1 MNRTPTPPPP
11 NCLAHVG
18 QYRFP
23 MYAPEFAADPHAA
36 YQYMREQY
44 GSLAPVYLD
53 PDVPATLVIGYHT
66 AVRILHDPEHFPA
79 DPRMWQQTV
88 PARCPIL
95 PMMEYRPNAL
105 RSAGTAH
112 TRYRAANVD
121 ALDNVRQH
129 ALHSTVQQAA
139 LPLINQICVTGQA
152 DLLAQ
157 YAHPLTFQVLNAI
170 LGCPPEIG
178 QRVAAGMAAI
188 FEGVNAERGNAM
200 LAQALTEVVELRRR
214 HPGMDVA
221 TGLLMHHTRLDDREM
236 LHQLVTLY
244 GAGIEPLTN
253 LIANTLRLML
263 SDDRFSG
270 DVLRGSLSVRD
281 ALDELLFVDAPLANY
296 CVSYPPVPV
305 EVDGVVLP
313 AHQPVVISMAACN
326 NDPAIASDYRAGN
339 RSHLTWSA
347 SPHVCPAQPLAYLI
361 AQAAIEQILDALPE
375 MELSVSVEQLIYR
388 PGPFHRAL
396 AGLPVHFPPTPPLAL
411 T

>member
-1 MNRTPTPPPP
+1 MPPPAGCP
-11 NCLAHVG
+11 AHAE

-23 MYAPEFAADPHAA
+23 MYAHEFAADPYAA
-36 YQYMREQY
+36 YAYMRERY
-44 GSLAPVYLD
+44 GSVAPVYLD
-53 PDVPATLVIGYHT
+53 PDAPATLVIGYHA
-66 AVRILHDPEHFPA
+66 AVRILHDTERFPA

-88 PARCPIL
+88 PAHCPIL

-105 RSAGTAH
+105 RSAGAAH
-112 TRYRAANVD
+112 TRYRTANVD

-129 ALHSTVQQAA
+129 VLHSTVQQAA

-152 DLLAQ
+152 DLLTQ

-188 FEGVNAERGNAM
+188 FEGVNAEQGNAM
-200 LAQALTEVVELRRR
+200 LAQALTELVDLKRR
-214 HPGMDVA
+214 HPGMDIT
-221 TGLLMHHTRLDDREM
+221 TGLLMHPTHLDDLEM

-244 GAGIEPLTN
+244 GAGIEPQTN

-281 ALDELLFVDAPLANY
+281 ALDELLFVDPPLANY

-347 SPHVCPAQPLAYLI
+347 GPHVCPAQPLAYLI
-361 AQAAIEQILDALPE
+361 AQVAIEQILDALPE
-375 MELSVSVEQLIYR
+375 MELAVPVDRLTYR
-388 PGPFHRAL
+388 PGPFHRSLTA
-396 AGLPVHFPPTPPLAL
+396 LPVHFPPSPRL
-411 T
+411 TLT